1 MAEDLDIKSVW
12 NRTKAKEDPSS
23 LQIDKLERKGA
34 KTTLYWIKI
43 ILWIEFTLTLVSM
56 PFLVVFT
63 TSRGD
68 STGFITFYIVL
79 TVIYLFY
86 YQFLIYQIRKF
97 SYDGN
102 VLQNLKR
109 LYGHLRFY
117 ILHYYVVFWISL
129 VVGFIYGILDPV
141 NAEALSMIQTTKQWV
156 IVIAIWTLLLAIV
169 GGVFHLLIYLIYGRK
184 IKRIRKM
191 VKDLESE
198 Q

>member
-23 LQIDKLERKGA
+23 LQIDKLDRKGA

-43 ILWIEFTLTLVSM
+43 ILWIEFTLTLISM

-79 TVIYLFY
+79 TIIYLFY

-141 NAEALSMIQTTKQWV
+141 NAEALSMIQTTKQWA